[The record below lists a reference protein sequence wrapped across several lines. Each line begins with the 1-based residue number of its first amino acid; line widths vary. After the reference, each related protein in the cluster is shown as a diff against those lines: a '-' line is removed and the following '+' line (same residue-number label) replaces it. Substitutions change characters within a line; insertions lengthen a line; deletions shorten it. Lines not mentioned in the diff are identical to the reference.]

1 MPDYDIFERLPDG
14 SPMWRKWVDRLEK
27 ARTELNL
34 LASKSK
40 HEFFALHT
48 PTGEIVIRVN
58 ASDSKV

>member
-1 MPDYDIFERLPDG
+1 MEN
-14 SPMWRKWVDRLEK
+14 
-27 ARTELNL
+27 ARRQLNL

-58 ASDSKV
+58 TSDSKV